1 MELHD
6 LKFSP
11 VMWNFANCL
20 IARFLVKRLSEKDV
34 FSNHFCASFA
44 LDFSMRSQLL
54 KMRAHAKFSVEG
66 IEKGEKHEYAALARF
81 SGKKAFRNS

>member
-20 IARFLVKRLSEKDV
+20 IAHFLVKRLSEKDI
-34 FSNHFCASFA
+34 FSNRFCASFA
-44 LDFSMRSQLL
+44 LDFSMHSQLW
-54 KMRAHAKFSVEG
+54 KMRARAKFSAEG
-66 IEKGEKHEYAALARF
+66 TQIGEKNEHAAF
-81 SGKKAFRNS
+81 GKAQP